1 VCGTPRAMQALS
13 RVGSL
18 ARRVRASHVA
28 AAPSKCDGCAQ
39 RRSDVGQGP
48 SDAVDPLARRSFYQ
62 RELPERLVS
71 FSSREGKRRFLE
83 AVGGGTAE
91 GYFPLSEQFITQGE
105 PAFCGPSCLA
115 MVLNALRIDP
125 NTTWKGGW
133 RWYDEH
139 TLAASC
145 CKPLHAITA
154 EGITL
159 DEFAALG
166 RCQGA
171 RVEVRPKKSGRTEK
185 AVGAAAGVAAAAVGA
200 AAAVAAAEVAAGA
213 AAAAAAVGAAAA
225 TAAAQ
230 QRKRVRGWPHRP
242 V

>member
-1 VCGTPRAMQALS
+1 LAEDCGIHIMQALS
-13 RVGSL
+13 RVGGL
-18 ARRVRASHVA
+18 ARRVRASHVVA

-83 AVGGGTAE
+83 AVDGGTAE

-145 CKPLHAITA
+145 CKPLQAITA

-171 RVEVRPKKSGRTEK
+171 RVEVRPK
-185 AVGAAAGVAAAAVGA
+185 
-200 AAAVAAAEVAAGA
+200 
-213 AAAAAAVGAAAA
+213 
-225 TAAAQ
+225 
-230 QRKRVRGWPHRP
+230 RKRIPNNSTTHSLT
-242 V
+242 